1 MTQRELNCG
10 PTVLCVDDEPSI
22 LHALERVFRRHG
34 CRFLSASS
42 GAAALRILVRE
53 KVDVI
58 ISDEAMPKMF
68 GTDLLRRVKTISP
81 ATSRILLTGH
91 CDNQSVVARAVNEGE
106 VFRLLSKPWNDEQL
120 LQVIAEAVGSRSE
133 DWQRSQEDA
142 EERSENVGTA
152 TADSGT
158 R

>member
-1 MTQRELNCG
+1 MTQRESNCG

-22 LHALERVFRRHG
+22 LHALERVLRSHG

-42 GAAALRILVRE
+42 GAEALRILVRE
-53 KVDVI
+53 QVDVI

-91 CDNQSVVARAVNEGE
+91 CDNQSVVIRAVNEGE
-106 VFRLLSKPWNDEQL
+106 VFRLLAKPWNDEQL
-120 LQVIAEAVGSRSE
+120 LQVIAEAVGSKPE
-133 DWQRSQEDA
+133 DWQQGQKDSK
-142 EERSENVGTA
+142 ERSETFGTA
-152 TADSGT
+152 TANS
-158 R
+158 